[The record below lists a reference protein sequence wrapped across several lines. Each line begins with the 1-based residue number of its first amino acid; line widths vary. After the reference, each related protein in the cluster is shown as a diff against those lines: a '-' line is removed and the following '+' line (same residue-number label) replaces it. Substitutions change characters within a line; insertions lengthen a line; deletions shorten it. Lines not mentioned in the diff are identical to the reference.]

1 MTDTNNPYSDIIH
14 LPHHKSATRPHMSM
28 HDRAAQFSPFAALT
42 GFDGGCDFMM
52 HVATTGEAKRV
63 VVKSNFFGAFIEQL
77 CDFFLGG
84 EVKVPHEETLGIM
97 AVRGAVL
104 KAQEVPGQ
112 WIEV

>member
-1 MTDTNNPYSDIIH
+1 
-14 LPHHKSATRPHMSM
+14 
-28 HDRAAQFSPFAALT
+28 
-42 GFDGGCDFMM
+42 MM